1 MNKNISKTCMCSI
14 CKVFYINQ
22 DGIDNCCRDCEKKL
36 VKEFKPLIVGFMETH
51 PYATV
56 MDLLNSDVIK
66 APKEYNIGPGEFKNL
81 ILNVCGVGGPLTYD
95 VNTSEKQ
102 KSEGSALTRDLE
114 EMKTSHGKDVVSGTS
129 YWHSTKK
136 NR

>member
-36 VKEFKPLIVGFMETH
+36 VKEFKPLIVGFMETYPH
-51 PYATV
+51 ATV
-56 MDLLNSDVIK
+56 MDLLNSDVI
-66 APKEYNIGPGEFKNL
+66 KNL

-136 NR
+136 TR